1 MVHVLYTIQCCQC
14 RGCKIKVIPCSAV
27 SQDAYMVDASYMGV
41 PTVGIEKLESSQV
54 RAAAD
59 AVLQVHVFLVTSVS
73 R

>member
-1 MVHVLYTIQCCQC
+1 M
-14 RGCKIKVIPCSAV
+14 IPCSAV